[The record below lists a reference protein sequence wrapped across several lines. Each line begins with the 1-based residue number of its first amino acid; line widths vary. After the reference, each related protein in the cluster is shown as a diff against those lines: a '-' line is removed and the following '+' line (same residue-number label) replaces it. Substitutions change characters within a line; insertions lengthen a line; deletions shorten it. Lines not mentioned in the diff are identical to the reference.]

1 MVYTGRAET
10 PTHLYTTLEREN
22 MTENAPRAAVYARV
36 STSDQNVDRQL
47 AEAREHMEREGVD
60 DIVEYPEIVGGATD
74 TGSREV
80 YNELL
85 DEITEGAFD
94 LVVVHEIS
102 RLSRLGATEIHQFIQ
117 HCLEHDTGVEAL
129 DVGLNIHVDDGEL
142 QQTIY
147 SMIAS
152 VMGDLAKIEHKQK
165 LQRIESG
172 VRAAQNTGKWTGR
185 PPQGFRVDGGYLR
198 VETEEFLHTRT
209 ALARVARG
217 ESKRSVAEDTG
228 IPESTLR
235 SLYNDRRE
243 LYLRSEADDE
253 RVEEA
258 LVEVDGLDDIE
269 ADIEDDID
277 ARLRDIVREEITG
290 AETDD

>member
-1 MVYTGRAET
+1 
-10 PTHLYTTLEREN
+10 
-22 MTENAPRAAVYARV
+22 MTENATRAAVYARV
-36 STSDQNVDRQL
+36 STADQNVERQL
-47 AEAREHMEREGVD
+47 TEAREHLRQEGVD
-60 DIVEYPEIVGGATD
+60 DIVEYPEIVGWATD

-85 DEITEGAFD
+85 DEIEAGMFD

-102 RLSRLGATEIHQFIQ
+102 RLSRLGATEIHKFIQ

-172 VRAAQNTGKWTGR
+172 VRAAQKTGKWTGR
-185 PPQGFRVDGGYLR
+185 PPRGFRVEDSYLR
-198 VETEEFLHTRT
+198 VNTEEYLHTRE

-243 LYLRSEADDE
+243 LYLRAEADDE
-253 RVEEA
+253 RIEEA
-258 LVEVDGLDDIE
+258 LGEVEDLDDIQP
-269 ADIEDDID
+269 DSSEDLD
-277 ARLRDIVREEITG
+277 ARVREVVRDEISQG
-290 AETDD
+290 ISDE